1 MPAPPSSKQK
11 ETNQKAM
18 DAAKGKSNNFGG
30 INTGSVKTN
39 SKGSTTSFGP
49 STNSGTGFFGGIN
62 TNKVTNNSRGSIN
75 SFGPSTNSGGGLL
88 GGPRQGIS
96 TPNASGSP
104 LNNPV
109 TTRGLNEAMRRF
121 FSEPED
127 LTRAAYDRANP
138 NAYMAEQYGQYRS
151 PPNTVN
157 QMAPQQFSPEQQRA
171 RIDAIT
177 RGPGL
182 SDQTGYQK
190 AITAVTAYP
199 ETPSGVLDPSFNK
212 QLNTAALGRQGLFN
226 LKGGTPE
233 QNALVE
239 RIGPDALLASGRQG
253 LDARTLMGQALTE
266 STTGKNPTK
275 VSGLAMDANNLFGI
289 KGTGKPN
296 EFWDGSTATM
306 PTKEVL
312 GGKTVTMNEPFR
324 AYETPEQSVYD
335 YARLMATPRYAD
347 ARKGKTTVSD
357 QLAAI
362 RGAGYATHNPS
373 DYVNMAMG
381 NVNNLQVGGAPQTQ
395 TASITPTGGPHAAQ
409 VQAETGPSM
418 WERYAPDMLQKAAT
432 SIDETLVQPT
442 KDQIEKYGGFERAGK
457 LAQMAVSVMNFLP
470 GGTGATVTGNGGN
483 PNDSTGFL
491 PPQLAQN
498 KNQTKKPPV
507 NPVAIMPPQQTPWLY
522 PQYSQ
527 SWAGLP
533 TGIGGYMKG

>member
-1 MPAPPSSKQK
+1 MPAPPSTSQK
-11 ETNQKAM
+11 AANQKAM
-18 DAAKGKSNNFGG
+18 NAAKSGSKSYGG
-30 INTGSVKTN
+30 INTSTVKTSSKSSSN
-39 SKGSTTSFGP
+39 SFGNSNSNSRSYFGDINTGGVRTGALGSRTSFGP
-49 STNSGTGFFGGIN
+49 GGT
-62 TNKVTNNSRGSIN
+62 
-75 SFGPSTNSGGGLL
+75 GGGLL
-88 GGPRQGIS
+88 GGRLGIS

-109 TTRGLNEAMRRF
+109 R
-121 FSEPED
+121 
-127 LTRAAYDRANP
+127 TRAAYDRAKP
-138 NAYMAEQYGQYRS
+138 NAYMAEQYKQYRS
-151 PPNTVN
+151 PTNTVN

-171 RIDAIT
+171 RIDAIS

-182 SDQTGYQK
+182 SDTSGYQK
-190 AITAVTAYP
+190 SITAVTAYP

-233 QNALVE
+233 QNALVQ

-312 GGKTVTMNEPFR
+312 GGKTVTINEPFR
-324 AYETPEQSVYD
+324 SYATPEQSVYD
-335 YARLMATPRYAD
+335 YARLMGTPRYAD
-347 ARKGKTTVSD
+347 ALKGKTAVPD

-381 NVNNLQVGGAPQTQ
+381 NVNNLQVGGTSQTPTQ
-395 TASITPTGGPHAAQ
+395 TAIAKPAAPPSPMA
-409 VQAETGPSM
+409 QAETGPSM
-418 WERYAPDMLQKAAT
+418 WESLAPDMLKTAVTA
-432 SIDETLVQPT
+432 IDEKLVQPT
-442 KDQIEKYGGFERAGK
+442 QEQIAKYGGFERAGK
-457 LAQMAVSVMNFLP
+457 LAQAAVAVMNFLP
-470 GGTGATVTGNGGN
+470 GGNGSPQRHPGEGGGALRQQASGPQPLPQLPTQQAAIPPV
-483 PNDSTGFL
+483 PQL
-491 PPQLAQN
+491 PPA
-498 KNQTKKPPV
+498 
-507 NPVAIMPPQQTPWLY
+507 MY
-522 PQYSQ
+522 PQYTQ
-527 SWAGLP
+527 TWANLP
-533 TGIGGYMKG
+533 TGRVMA